1 MFQRLLAASS
11 LAVVLA
17 GVAHAQSVPPKTSF
31 TGDLGYVNASGN
43 TEFATLS
50 VGDRIVHT
58 RGPWTF
64 TQLAGFVRGTTTDS
78 VTARAFRASLRV
90 DHAIGNSVSAF
101 VGVSDEMNKFAGFK
115 SRTDEFGGL
124 SWKVI
129 RSPTDTLAIDG
140 GVGYTQ
146 QKDVD
151 GTDKNFGSMRT
162 AETYKH
168 VFSAHAYFLQLGEYV
183 PSFGDK
189 EGNRI
194 NSESAIVAPV
204 SSHIGVKVNYSIRY
218 ASKPPTGFG
227 TTDRVLTMGLQIS
240 F

>member
-1 MFQRLLAASS
+1 LLAASS
-11 LAVVLA
+11 VAVVFA
-17 GVAHAQSVPPKTSF
+17 GVARAQAVPPKTSF

-50 VGDRIVHT
+50 IGDRIVHT

-64 TQLAGFVRGTTTDS
+64 TQLAGFVRGTTEDS

-90 DHAIGNSVSAF
+90 DHTVAHNLSVF
-101 VGVSDEMNKFAGFK
+101 LGVSGEMNKFAGFK

-129 RSPTDTLAIDG
+129 HSATDSLSIDG

-151 GTDKNFGSMRT
+151 STEKHYGSMRT
-162 AETYKH
+162 AEMYKH

-194 NSESAIVAPV
+194 NSESALVAPI

-218 ASKPPTGFG
+218 ASKPPSGFG

-240 F
+240 Y

>member
-1 MFQRLLAASS
+1 MFRRLLAASS

-17 GVAHAQSVPPKTSF
+17 AVAHAQAVPPKTSF

-64 TQLAGFVRGTTTDS
+64 TQLAGFVRGTTKDS

-90 DHAIGNSVSAF
+90 DHSIGNSLSVFA
-101 VGVSDEMNKFAGFK
+101 GVSNEMNKFAGFK
-115 SRTDEFGGL
+115 SRSDEFGGL

-129 RSPTDTLAIDG
+129 RSSTDTLAIDG

-151 GTDKNFGSMRT
+151 GTDKSFGSMRT
-162 AETYKH
+162 AEAYKH
-168 VFSAHAYFLQLGEYV
+168 VFSARAYFLQLAEYV